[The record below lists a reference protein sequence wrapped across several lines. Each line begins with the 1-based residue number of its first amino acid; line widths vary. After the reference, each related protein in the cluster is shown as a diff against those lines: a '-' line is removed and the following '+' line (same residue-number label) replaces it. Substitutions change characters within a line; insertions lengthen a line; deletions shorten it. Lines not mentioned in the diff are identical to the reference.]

1 MTERDESDE
10 RDDARVR
17 RSGAR
22 RNPFDA
28 EPPAPSEPFDPSTR
42 EFPAVTGEDRDP
54 GRPFDPPGED
64 DGDAVRNRESE
75 RIERGHEA
83 VSMDTSTFMAIPA
96 PTPQT
101 PFVPPEFAQ
110 KAGRLGRSTAFFS
123 FATSLS
129 RIAGLVREI
138 VAASYFG
145 IKGPMS
151 AFTLAFQIPNLVRSL
166 FADAAI
172 QAAFVPVF
180 TEELEKG
187 NKREAF
193 RLASTLI
200 YLVTLVLGA
209 ITALFVLAAPLIVPI
224 FAPGFS
230 GEILDL
236 TVTLSQI
243 LFPILIMLGATGMVV
258 GVLNSYDRF
267 AAFAISPFFWNVVI
281 ILVLVLLEPAFSG
294 DDRIYA
300 YAIGVLIGT
309 AVQLAIPA
317 WDLRHTPFKPMRSLD
332 WHLPDVRRVL
342 LLMLPVT
349 LSLGLINFNLLI
361 NSFFGTLVSDQA
373 PAAID
378 KAFRIYMLPQGIFS
392 VAVATVVFPTL
403 ARFAA
408 RSEYDNLRATMANGM
423 RQILLLLLP
432 AAAVVLVLSV
442 PMTRLIYQRGEF
454 DAEQT
459 HLVAQALFWFAFSLP
474 FNGLFLLLTRTF
486 FSLQRPWVPTSIS
499 GINLA
504 VTAIVALALYAPF
517 GVGGIVLGTVLATV
531 ASVVAQAMILRRI
544 LGGLELGRFLDTALR
559 VAISSALLA
568 GVSYLVWYG
577 LDQALGR
584 DLIAQIISLGLAL
597 AVGFAVYFAA
607 TLALRVPEASQII
620 RLLRRI

>member
-1 MTERDESDE
+1 MSES
-10 RDDARVR
+10 R
-17 RSGAR
+17 
-22 RNPFDA
+22 
-28 EPPAPSEPFDPSTR
+28 EPFDPSTD
-42 EFPAVTGEDRDP
+42 ECPAVEGEEAEGVEQR
-54 GRPFDPPGED
+54 
-64 DGDAVRNRESE
+64 
-75 RIERGHEA
+75 HEA
-83 VSMDTSTFMAIPA
+83 VSMDTSSFMAIPA
-96 PTPQT
+96 PTPNE
-101 PFVPPEFAQ
+101 PFVPPDFDERE
-110 KAGRLGRSTAFFS
+110 GRLGRSTAFFS
-123 FATSLS
+123 IATAFS
-129 RIAGLVREI
+129 RVAGLVREI
-138 VAASYFG
+138 FAASYFG

-200 YLVTLVLGA
+200 YLVTLVLAA
-209 ITALFVLAAPLIVPI
+209 ITAIFVLAAPVLVPL

-267 AAFAISPFFWNVVI
+267 AAFAISPFFWNVAIVV
-281 ILVLVLLEPAFSG
+281 VLVLLEPAFDG

-300 YAIGVLIGT
+300 YAIGVLVGT
-309 AVQLAIPA
+309 ALQLAIPA
-317 WDLRHTPFKPMRSLD
+317 FDLRNTPFRPLFRLD
-332 WHLPDVRRVL
+332 WRLPDVRRVL

-349 LSLGLINFNLLI
+349 ISLGLINFNLLI

-423 RQILLLLLP
+423 RQILLLLVP
-432 AAAVVLVLSV
+432 AAAAVLVLSV
-442 PMTRLIYQRGEF
+442 PMTRLVYQRGEF
-454 DAEQT
+454 DPAQT

-486 FSLQRPWVPTSIS
+486 FSLQRPWVPTAIS
-499 GINLA
+499 GINLGL
-504 VTAIVALALYAPF
+504 TALVALALYAPF
-517 GVGGIVLGTVLATV
+517 GVGGIVVGTVVATA
-531 ASVVAQAMILRRI
+531 ASVGAQATILRRQ
-544 LGGLELGRFLDTALR
+544 LGGLELGRFVDNAIR
-559 VAISSALLA
+559 VTIAAALLA
-568 GVSYLVWYG
+568 GISYLVWYL
-577 LDQALGR
+577 LDQELGR
-584 DLIAQIISLGLAL
+584 STISQVVSLGTGLIAGAAAYFG
-597 AVGFAVYFAA
+597 AV
-607 TLALRVPEASQII
+607 LALRVPEARQIL
-620 RLLRRI
+620 RLMRHVR